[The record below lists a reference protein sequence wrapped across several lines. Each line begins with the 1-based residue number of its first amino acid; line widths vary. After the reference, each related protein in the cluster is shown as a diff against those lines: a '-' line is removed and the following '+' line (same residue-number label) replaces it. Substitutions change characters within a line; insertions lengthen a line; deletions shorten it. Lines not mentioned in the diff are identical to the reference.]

1 MTKFDPNQ
9 YFLISNRNFV
19 YHSIDVDKI
28 INYNTMNN
36 RGSVKTVWMKNASRL
51 IQRQIRVYFKVL
63 TFFID

>member
-1 MTKFDPNQ
+1 MTKLDPNQ

-51 IQRQIRVYFKVL
+51 IQRQIRVYFKVI
-63 TFFID
+63 TFVID